1 MVSRGDRRDKLR
13 RPAGVMT
20 TGSAG
25 WRHGDGCTASN
36 LMGIPLG
43 GFGEGGGCCEFAN
56 WVQVAQK
63 KIKMLHFLED
73 ELNTKP
79 PNP

>member
-1 MVSRGDRRDKLR
+1 
-13 RPAGVMT
+13 
-20 TGSAG
+20 
-25 WRHGDGCTASN
+25 
-36 LMGIPLG
+36 MGIPLG